1 MKNLNNYLITINN
14 LIKTE
19 KIYDV
24 ENPDYYISEVEY
36 DPREDKIF
44 VKFEEDKDER

>member
-44 VKFEEDKDER
+44 IKFEEDKDER